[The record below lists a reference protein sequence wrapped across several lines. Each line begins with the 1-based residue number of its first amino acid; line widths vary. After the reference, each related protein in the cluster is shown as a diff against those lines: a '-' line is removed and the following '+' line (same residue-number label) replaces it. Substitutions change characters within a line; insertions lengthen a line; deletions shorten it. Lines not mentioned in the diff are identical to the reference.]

1 MTPLTWGV
9 CAEGAP
15 EGRQRPLLSTA
26 VKILVRKGQLKILL
40 SVSGFLDYATWRPDD
55 RALGRL
61 DKRALAS
68 ERARSPII
76 IARHLLL
83 EMGQQQQYRPVE
95 LVTAKDDAINPDS
108 LPPGSQFAH
117 ALLLMG
123 LATVATTVAWVASTS
138 AGYKKAASPNANI
151 SKPVET
157 TLAAAAASAASADQ
171 FDDRMT
177 RARLCPPVAKTSASS
192 YLIFFSGHS
201 GSSAFAEELTTYEF
215 ASRSV
220 RTAGFEP
227 LEKHNATAA

>member
-1 MTPLTWGV
+1 MPRGV
-9 CAEGAP
+9 
-15 EGRQRPLLSTA
+15 
-26 VKILVRKGQLKILL
+26 
-40 SVSGFLDYATWRPDD
+40 PDD
-55 RALGRL
+55 RSVGRL
-61 DKRALAS
+61 AERAL
-68 ERARSPII
+68 ARSPII
-76 IARHLLL
+76 IARHLLQ
-83 EMGQQQQYRPVE
+83 MGQQQQYRPVE

-157 TLAAAAASAASADQ
+157 TLAAAAASDQ